1 MKMESWFLLLDVIL
15 RDMHKRSGYTFIIR
29 EITKFLNPWL
39 EYTYFFLVVFE
50 SLVLKFLG

>member
-29 EITKFLNPWL
+29 EITKFPSPWL
-39 EYTYFFLVVFE
+39 EYTYFFLWF
-50 SLVLKFLG
+50 